1 MTTTDIPPEVV
12 RERASERLHILQHSL
27 GVDQFGQ
34 GNQYRNRFVT
44 GAGSD
49 DYDDCMEL
57 VVAGLMVRRDGASLP
72 FGGMDLFHVTD
83 AGKAFVAEHSPKPPK
98 LTASAKRYRAYLDAD
113 CGLSFGEWLKRGRA
127 LAQSQETGQ

>member
-1 MTTTDIPPEVV
+1 MTDNQQAIGAEVG
-12 RERASERLHILQHSL
+12 RASERLHILQHSL
-27 GVDQFGQ
+27 GVDEFGQ

-49 DYDDCMEL
+49 DYDDCIEL
-57 VVAGLMVRRDGASLP
+57 VSSGLMTRRDGETLP

-98 LTASAKRYRAYLDAD
+98 LTASQKRYRAWLDAD
-113 CGLSFGEWLKRGRA
+113 GGLPFGEFLKRGRS
-127 LAQSQETGQ
+127 LAQSQEVL